1 MGGSN
6 GALTSPHLTRIN
18 GKETGPPGFTLS
30 QDLSSENSGWS
41 WQHSLNRASSTWA
54 LSVTMDPASG
64 SQPRSRRKNTRHGA
78 AIREEPS
85 MPMVDGVSH

>member
-1 MGGSN
+1 
-6 GALTSPHLTRIN
+6 
-18 GKETGPPGFTLS
+18 
-30 QDLSSENSGWS
+30 
-41 WQHSLNRASSTWA
+41 
-54 LSVTMDPASG
+54 MDPASG